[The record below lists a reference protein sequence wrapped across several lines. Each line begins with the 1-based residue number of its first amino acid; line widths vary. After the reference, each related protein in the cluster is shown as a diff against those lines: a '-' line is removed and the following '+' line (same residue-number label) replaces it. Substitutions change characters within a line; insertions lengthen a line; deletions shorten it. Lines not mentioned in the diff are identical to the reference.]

1 MSTAQHHAEWLGL
14 IEQSGP
20 FLSLPVLLRIF
31 PQGLDT
37 LGTEVRRRLAQAY
50 GEWQA
55 SHATGKPDPALHQAW
70 IRFVLEEVLELPATA
85 LRRDQ
90 ALPRHLQLNRA
101 EEGEILRPDLVL
113 MAPAATEPLAATGSD
128 SATANSTADLF
139 DDPFDLPADPRPPTS
154 TNAGAAAA
162 ESATAPGAGQ
172 EPRLLIQIYP
182 PGQRLDRTVPG
193 RFWKASPAARMADL
207 LRAADVPL
215 GLVTNGEDWLL
226 VYAPRAV
233 ETASYATWHA
243 GLWSEEPLTL
253 RALVS
258 LLGVRR
264 WFGVAPTDRLDALLA
279 ESADNQQEV
288 TAQLGAQV
296 LAAVEILIQSIDR
309 LDKERGRALLHG
321 VTETQLYESGLT
333 VMMRLVFLLFAEE
346 RNLLPADNPI
356 YAQHYAVSTL
366 GAQLRAAADQLGE
379 EILERRHDAW
389 NRLLALF
396 RLIYAGSEAQ
406 DLRLPAYGGHLFDP
420 DRYPFLE
427 GRRPGSQW
435 RETTTDPLPI
445 HNRTVLHLLEALQ
458 YLQLATPGGGP
469 AQARRL
475 SFKALTE
482 ENIGTV
488 YEGLLDHTARRTHEA
503 VLGLSAAKGRTAELA
518 LATLEALH
526 AQGTDALVSAL
537 QDATKRSPNA
547 LRHALA
553 AADLESGTGTRGA
566 VANEADARLR
576 TACDNDEA
584 LRARIA
590 PFAALLRADTLGY
603 PVVITPGSVFVTA
616 GQDRRSSGTHYTP
629 PELTEPIVRH
639 ALDPLVY
646 AGLADGVAPS
656 RATLRRPAEIL
667 ALKVCDLACGSG
679 AFLVQGCRYL
689 ADKLVEAWETLEAG
703 HPGQVVISPEGAL
716 AAERPPTSPIPVDAE
731 ERRLVARRL
740 IADRCLYGVDINPL
754 AVEMA
759 KLSLW
764 LVTLQRDKPFTFLD
778 HALRAGD
785 SLLGVARLDELDA
798 FYRDGS
804 GQQRLSVH
812 ADNLRDAAR
821 KRAEL
826 TAIPDNSLDQVQS
839 KALLLVDAEEAV
851 RQTRLLADL
860 VTGAKLTAA
869 GARRRSADDLLKTA
883 ALLDF
888 GGMERQAGD
897 WLTGQRPLHWPL
909 AFPEVFLPTEP
920 GRSAGFDAFV
930 GNPPFMGG
938 QKITGNLGTAYRD
951 YLVQHLA
958 AGQRGSADLC
968 AYFFLRVAGLLRPGG
983 MAGLLATNTIAQ
995 GDSREVGLDQLAARG
1010 VTIPRAIPSRKWPG
1024 TASLEVAHVW
1034 LHRPPPG
1041 GAWKA
1046 GWMLNDRPASG
1057 ITPYLTE
1064 PGAVSGPPLRLKVNE
1079 DKSFI
1084 GSYVLGMGFVLEPAE
1099 AEALLAQDPR
1109 HRDCLFLYLN
1119 GEDLN
1124 SRPDQS
1130 PSRWVINFHDWPL
1143 DRSADGCWA
1152 DDDEDQRKDWLRDG
1166 RVPLDYPGRV
1176 AADYPVL
1183 LAIIE
1188 EKVKPER
1195 MKIKRAVRRERW
1207 WHFAERAPKL
1217 YASIEGANQVL
1228 ALCRVTK
1235 FLSPSILP
1243 ASWVFSIETA
1253 VFPTA
1258 RYSWVAVLHSSIYF
1272 QWVRKHTSTLETRL
1286 RFSPSDCFETFP
1298 FPDSLTGLDTIGER
1312 YYDHR
1317 QTIMQTRQEGLTK
1330 TYNRFHDPA
1339 EISADIAELRALHRE
1354 LDQAVAAA
1362 YGWTALGHGHGFHD
1376 TKQGLR
1382 YTLSEPARRE
1392 VLDRL
1397 LHLNHER
1404 YAQEVAE
1411 GLHDKPGQRAA
1422 ATKKAA
1428 ERGKRKSANDHQATL
1443 F

>member
-1 MSTAQHHAEWLGL
+1 MSSANHHTEWLSL

-20 FLSLPVLLRIF
+20 FLSLPVLLRVF

-37 LGTEVRRRLAQAY
+37 VGTDIRRRLAQAY

-55 SHATGKPDPALHQAW
+55 SQETGKFDPALHHAW
-70 IRFVLEEVLELPATA
+70 IRFVLEEVLELPASA
-85 LRRDQ
+85 LQRDQ
-90 ALPRHLQLNRA
+90 ALPSHLKLNRS
-101 EEGEILRPDLVL
+101 EEGEILRPDLAL
-113 MAPAATEPLAATGSD
+113 MVP
-128 SATANSTADLF
+128 ATAGPVADAESDPAMANPTTDLF
-139 DDPFDLPADPRPPTS
+139 DDPFDQPAAPPSQLPS
-154 TNAGAAAA
+154 VA
-162 ESATAPGAGQ
+162 ESTAASPDTGHA
-172 EPRLLIQIYP
+172 PRLLIQIYP
-182 PGQRLDRTVPG
+182 AGQRLDRTVPG

-226 VYAPRAV
+226 IHAPRTV

-264 WFGVAPTDRLDALLA
+264 WFGVAAADRLDALFA
-279 ESADNQQEV
+279 ESADHQQEV

-309 LDKERGRALLHG
+309 LDKERGRVLLHG
-321 VTETQLYESGLT
+321 VSEKRLYESGLT

-346 RNLLPADNPI
+346 RDLLPADNPI

-366 GAQLRAAADQLGE
+366 GAQLREAADQLGE

-427 GRRPGSQW
+427 GRRPDSRWQ
-435 RETTTDPLPI
+435 ETPADPLPI

-458 YLQLATPGGGP
+458 YLKLATPGGGP

-475 SFKALTE
+475 SFRALTE

-503 VLGLSAAKGRTAELA
+503 VLGLSAAKGLTIERPLA
-518 LATLEALH
+518 QLETLH
-526 AQGTDALVSAL
+526 AQGTEALVAAL
-537 QDATKRSPNA
+537 KDATKRSPAA

-553 AADLESGTGTRGA
+553 VDTASGSVTNSEAA
-566 VANEADARLR
+566 ARLR

-590 PFAALLRADTLGY
+590 PFAALLRTDSLGY

-646 AGLADGVAPS
+646 AGLADGIAPT
-656 RATLRRPAEIL
+656 RATLRTPAEIL

-679 AFLVQGCRYL
+679 AFLVQCCRYL
-689 ADKLVEAWETLEAG
+689 ADKLVEAWETLEAD
-703 HPGQVVISPEGAL
+703 HPGQVVISPEGTL
-716 AAERPPTSPIPVDAE
+716 AAERPPTCPIPADTE
-731 ERRLVARRL
+731 ERRMMARRL
-740 IADRCLYGVDINPL
+740 VADRCLYGVDINPL

-785 SLLGVARLDELDA
+785 SLLGIAHLDELEA
-798 FYRDGS
+798 FYIDGS
-804 GQQRLSVH
+804 GQQRLRPH
-812 ADNLRDAAR
+812 ADALRDAAE
-821 KRAEL
+821 KRAAL
-826 TAIPDNSLDQVQS
+826 AAIPDNSLDQVLS
-839 KALLLVDAEEAV
+839 KALLLEDAEEAV

-860 VTGAKLTAA
+860 VIGARLAAA
-869 GARRRSADDLLKTA
+869 GAKRKRADDLLQTA

-888 GGMERQAGD
+888 GGMERQAEG
-897 WLTGQRPLHWPL
+897 WLKGQHPLHWPL
-909 AFPEVFLPTEP
+909 AFPEVFLPTDSE
-920 GRSAGFDAFV
+920 RSAGFDAFV

-938 QKITGNLGTAYRD
+938 KKISGNLGTAYRE
-951 YLVQHLA
+951 YLVAQIA
-958 AGQRGSADLC
+958 DGAKGNADLS

-995 GDSREVGLDQLAARG
+995 GDTREVGLDQLAGRG
-1010 VTIPRAIPSRKWPG
+1010 VAIPRAIPSRKWPG
-1024 TASLEVAHVW
+1024 TANLEVAHVW
-1034 LHRPPPG
+1034 LYRAASG
-1041 GAWKA
+1041 RDWRA
-1046 GWMLNDRPASG
+1046 GWWLNDQPVSG

-1064 PGAVSGPPLRLKVNE
+1064 PGAVSGPPKRLKANE
-1079 DKSFI
+1079 DKSFQ
-1084 GSYVLGMGFVLEPAE
+1084 GSIVLGMGFVLEPGE
-1099 AEALLAQDPR
+1099 AADLLTQDPR
-1109 HRDCLFLYLN
+1109 HRDCLFPYLN

-1124 SRPDQS
+1124 GRSDQS

-1143 DRSADGCWA
+1143 DRSADGCWVDA
-1152 DDDEDQRKDWLRDG
+1152 DEGQRKDWLRDG
-1166 RVPLDYPGRV
+1166 RVPRDYPHPV

-1183 LAIIE
+1183 LDIV
-1188 EKVKPER
+1188 EKRVKPER
-1195 MKIKRAVRRERW
+1195 TRKESNGEYALRYPLYAKWWIYADKR
-1207 WHFAERAPKL
+1207 PKL
-1217 YASIEGANQVL
+1217 YATINGMERIPVVVQTSKYRSYVLSSPGFVYMHKLVVFASEKFLGVLQSSLHEVWVL
-1228 ALCRVTK
+1228 AQG
-1235 FLSPSILP
+1235 
-1243 ASWVFSIETA
+1243 
-1253 VFPTA
+1253 
-1258 RYSWVAVLHSSIYF
+1258 SS
-1272 QWVRKHTSTLETRL
+1272 LETRPVYT
-1286 RFSPSDCFETFP
+1286 PSDCFETFS
-1298 FPDSLTGLDTIGER
+1298 FPNSLTGLEDIGER
-1312 YYDHR
+1312 YYTYR

-1330 TYNRFHDPA
+1330 TYNRFHDPD
-1339 EISADIAELRALHRE
+1339 ETSPDIAELRRLHVE

-1362 YGWTALGHGHGFHD
+1362 YGWENLNLGHGFHD

-1397 LHLNHER
+1397 LRLNHER
-1404 YAQEVAE
+1404 HAQEVAD
-1411 GLHDKPGQRAA
+1411 GLHDKPGKQAA
-1422 ATKKAA
+1422 ATKKKTAT
-1428 ERGKRKSANDHQATL
+1428 RGKRKSTTDHQNSL